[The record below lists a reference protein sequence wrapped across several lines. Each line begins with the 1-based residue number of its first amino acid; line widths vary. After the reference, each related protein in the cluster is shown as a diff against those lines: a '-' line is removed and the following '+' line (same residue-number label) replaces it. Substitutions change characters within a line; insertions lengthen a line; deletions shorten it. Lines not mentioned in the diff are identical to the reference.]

1 MQCSQIQEEKVTY
14 IPQQLNCMRKT
25 CRRGVHGKTL
35 NTDLQS
41 RPPSISFAGT
51 STRIMK
57 ELEEDGE
64 GQKEEICA
72 GMLCVSGS
80 TIPSKMGIHN
90 CKLLLTNVRKPWTMT
105 LIILESLLFS
115 SPFFCLFFFFPFF
128 KPKNL
133 KTQQLSDL
141 FLAEQKSLLT
151 F

>member
-25 CRRGVHGKTL
+25 CHRGVHGKTL

-64 GQKEEICA
+64 GQKGEIRA

-90 CKLLLTNVRKPWTMT
+90 YNIDYSGVTPILL
-105 LIILESLLFS
+105 
-115 SPFFCLFFFFPFF
+115 PFFLSFFFFHFLNQRTR
-128 KPKNL
+128 KPSSSRICFLQNKNHY
-133 KTQQLSDL
+133 
-141 FLAEQKSLLT
+141 
-151 F
+151 